1 MGVEN
6 VGIKEVRVM
15 QQLILLGI
23 ACLSVQ
29 FFAKYAGVNTKK
41 VLYDLVGLGGLF
53 FLLTAASGLDIAG
66 GELLRHIVYLVGI
79 ISPIMGWMCLLGG
92 TVMGVLDLL
101 IHHEKFLPHH

>member
-1 MGVEN
+1 MHIIV
-6 VGIKEVRVM
+6 
-15 QQLILLGI
+15 LGI

-29 FFAKYAGVNTKK
+29 FFAKYAGMNVKK

-66 GELLRHIVYLVGI
+66 GETLHQVVGLVGV
-79 ISPIMGWMCLLGG
+79 ISPIMGWLCLLAG

-101 IHHEKFLPHH
+101 IHHERLLPH